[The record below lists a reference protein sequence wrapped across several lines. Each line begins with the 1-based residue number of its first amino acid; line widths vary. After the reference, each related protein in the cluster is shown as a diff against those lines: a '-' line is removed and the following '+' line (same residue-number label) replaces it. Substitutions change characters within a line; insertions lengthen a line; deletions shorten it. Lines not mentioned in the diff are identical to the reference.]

1 MFDQDHIA
9 EAIAWRHDLHRH
21 PELGF
26 EEHRTSEMI
35 AGLLTDWGWRVHRGL
50 AGTGVVAQMG
60 QGAPVIGLRADI
72 DALPIVEATGAAH
85 ASTLPGKMH
94 ACGHDG
100 HTAMLL
106 LAARQIAAEGVE
118 TGTITLIFQPAE
130 ESDGGARVMIEQ
142 GLFSQFPCDKVF
154 GIHNWPGVAPGRFVA
169 RDDKMMAAFSVFDIE
184 ILGKGGHGAMP
195 EQSDGV
201 IAAAGRTA
209 AALQEIPAR
218 ALSPLEPGVV
228 SVTQIHSGSAYNVC
242 PDRAVV
248 SGTCRWFGAE
258 AGDTPMTVRIG
269 YLAPMQRRA
278 QMVAAIADSC
288 RQVGIEVV
296 DAGSADI
303 TTGAL
308 GGEVDALI
316 VANGASFAAAGAANP
331 SRDAFALR
339 GGDPLGIN
347 NYRNPQVS
355 GAIDRL
361 VAADLA
367 ADRLELVR
375 TIENT
380 AWATLPSIPL
390 FAAPRMQVF
399 GPGVDNVVAGLGRNG
414 TGWNMDRWTV
424 RD

>member
-35 AGLLTDWGWRVHRGL
+35 AGLLTGWGWRVHRGL

-72 DALPIVEATGAAH
+72 DALPIVEATGVAH
-85 ASTLPGKMH
+85 ASTIPGKMH

-118 TGTITLIFQPAE
+118 QGTVTLIFQPAE
-130 ESDGGARVMIEQ
+130 ESEGGARVMVEQ
-142 GLFSQFPCDKVF
+142 GLFTQFPVDKVF
-154 GIHNWPGVAPGRFVA
+154 GIHNWPGLAPGRFVA

-242 PDRAVV
+242 PDRAVL

-258 AGDTPMTVRIG
+258 AGDIIEERVRRVATAEAAAQGCIANID
-269 YLAPMQRRA
+269 YQRRYPA
-278 QMVAAIADSC
+278 TINTAPEAALARDVAAEMGLDTAMTGPSMASEDFAFMLN
-288 RQVGIEVV
+288 EVPGAYLWLGAAREGENPGLHSAKFDFN
-296 DAGSADI
+296 DAV
-303 TTGAL
+303 L
-308 GGEVDALI
+308 P
-316 VANGASFAAAGAANP
+316 AGAE
-331 SRDAFALR
+331 FW
-339 GGDPLGIN
+339 
-347 NYRNPQVS
+347 V
-355 GAIDRL
+355 RL
-361 VAADLA
+361 A
-367 ADRLELVR
+367 RR
-375 TIENT
+375 
-380 AWATLPSIPL
+380 AT
-390 FAAPRMQVF
+390 Q
-399 GPGVDNVVAGLGRNG
+399 G
-414 TGWNMDRWTV
+414 
-424 RD
+424 

>member
-35 AGLLTDWGWRVHRGL
+35 AGLLTGWGWRVHRGL

-85 ASTLPGKMH
+85 ASTTPGKMH

-118 TGTITLIFQPAE
+118 QGTVTLIFQPAE
-130 ESDGGARVMIEQ
+130 ESEGGARVMVEQ
-142 GLFSQFPCDKVF
+142 GLFTQFPVDKVF
-154 GIHNWPGVAPGRFVA
+154 GIHNWPGLAPGRFVA

-242 PDRAVV
+242 PDRAVL

-258 AGDTPMTVRIG
+258 AGDIIEERVRRVATAEAAAQGCIANID
-269 YLAPMQRRA
+269 YQRRYPA
-278 QMVAAIADSC
+278 TINTAPEAALARDVAAEMGLDTAMTGPSTASEDFAFMLN
-288 RQVGIEVV
+288 EVPGAYLWLGAAREGENPGLHSAKFDFN
-296 DAGSADI
+296 DAV
-303 TTGAL
+303 L
-308 GGEVDALI
+308 P
-316 VANGASFAAAGAANP
+316 AGAE
-331 SRDAFALR
+331 FW
-339 GGDPLGIN
+339 
-347 NYRNPQVS
+347 V
-355 GAIDRL
+355 RL
-361 VAADLA
+361 A
-367 ADRLELVR
+367 RR
-375 TIENT
+375 
-380 AWATLPSIPL
+380 AT
-390 FAAPRMQVF
+390 Q
-399 GPGVDNVVAGLGRNG
+399 G
-414 TGWNMDRWTV
+414 
-424 RD
+424 

>member
-258 AGDTPMTVRIG
+258 AGDIIEDRLRRVASAEAAAQGCTANID
-269 YLAPMQRRA
+269 YQRRYPA
-278 QMVAAIADSC
+278 TINTAPEAALA
-288 RQVGIEVV
+288 RE
-296 DAGSADI
+296 
-303 TTGAL
+303 
-308 GGEVDALI
+308 
-316 VANGASFAAAGAANP
+316 
-331 SRDAFALR
+331 
-339 GGDPLGIN
+339 
-347 NYRNPQVS
+347 
-355 GAIDRL
+355 
-361 VAADLA
+361 VAADMGLDTSMVGPSMASEDFAFMLNEVPGAYLWLGAAREGENPGLHSAKFDFNDAVLPAGAEFWVRLA
-367 ADRLELVR
+367 RR
-375 TIENT
+375 
-380 AWATLPSIPL
+380 AT
-390 FAAPRMQVF
+390 Q
-399 GPGVDNVVAGLGRNG
+399 G
-414 TGWNMDRWTV
+414 
-424 RD
+424 

>member
-85 ASTLPGKMH
+85 ASTIPGKMH

-130 ESDGGARVMIEQ
+130 ESEGGARVMVEQ
-142 GLFSQFPCDKVF
+142 GLFTQFPCDKVF
-154 GIHNWPGVAPGRFVA
+154 GIHNWPGLAPGRFVA

-258 AGDTPMTVRIG
+258 AGDIIEDRLHRVATAEAAAQGCTANID
-269 YLAPMQRRA
+269 YQRRYPA
-278 QMVAAIADSC
+278 
-288 RQVGIEVV
+288 
-296 DAGSADI
+296 
-303 TTGAL
+303 T
-308 GGEVDALI
+308 
-316 VANGASFAAAGAANP
+316 
-331 SRDAFALR
+331 
-339 GGDPLGIN
+339 IN
-347 NYRNPQVS
+347 TAPEAELARE
-355 GAIDRL
+355 
-361 VAADLA
+361 VAADMGLDTSMVGPSMASEDFAFMLNERPGAYLWLGAAREGENPGLHSAKFDFNDAVLPAGAEFWVRLA
-367 ADRLELVR
+367 RR
-375 TIENT
+375 
-380 AWATLPSIPL
+380 AT
-390 FAAPRMQVF
+390 Q
-399 GPGVDNVVAGLGRNG
+399 G
-414 TGWNMDRWTV
+414 
-424 RD
+424 

>member
-85 ASTLPGKMH
+85 ASTIPGKMH

-130 ESDGGARVMIEQ
+130 ESEGGARVMVEQ
-142 GLFSQFPCDKVF
+142 GLFTQFPCDRVF
-154 GIHNWPGVAPGRFVA
+154 GIHNWPGLAPGRFVA

-258 AGDTPMTVRIG
+258 AGDIIEDRLHRVATAEAAAQGCTANID
-269 YLAPMQRRA
+269 YQRRYPA
-278 QMVAAIADSC
+278 TINTAPEAALA
-288 RQVGIEVV
+288 RE
-296 DAGSADI
+296 
-303 TTGAL
+303 
-308 GGEVDALI
+308 
-316 VANGASFAAAGAANP
+316 
-331 SRDAFALR
+331 
-339 GGDPLGIN
+339 
-347 NYRNPQVS
+347 
-355 GAIDRL
+355 
-361 VAADLA
+361 VAADMGLDTAMVGPSMASEDVAFMLNERPGAYLWLGAAREGENPGLHSAKFDFNDAVLPAGAEFWVRLA
-367 ADRLELVR
+367 RR
-375 TIENT
+375 
-380 AWATLPSIPL
+380 AT
-390 FAAPRMQVF
+390 Q
-399 GPGVDNVVAGLGRNG
+399 G
-414 TGWNMDRWTV
+414 
-424 RD
+424 

>member
-85 ASTLPGKMH
+85 ASTIPGKMH

-130 ESDGGARVMIEQ
+130 ESEGGARVMVEQ
-142 GLFSQFPCDKVF
+142 GLFTQFPCDRVF
-154 GIHNWPGVAPGRFVA
+154 GIHNWPGLAPGRFVA

-258 AGDTPMTVRIG
+258 AGDIIEDRLHRV
-269 YLAPMQRRA
+269 APAEAAAQGCTANIDYQRRYPA
-278 QMVAAIADSC
+278 TINTAPEAALA
-288 RQVGIEVV
+288 RE
-296 DAGSADI
+296 
-303 TTGAL
+303 
-308 GGEVDALI
+308 
-316 VANGASFAAAGAANP
+316 
-331 SRDAFALR
+331 
-339 GGDPLGIN
+339 
-347 NYRNPQVS
+347 
-355 GAIDRL
+355 
-361 VAADLA
+361 VAADMGLDTAMVGPSMASEDFAFMLNERPGAYLWLGAAREGENPGLHSAKFDFNDAVLPAGAEFWVRLA
-367 ADRLELVR
+367 RR
-375 TIENT
+375 
-380 AWATLPSIPL
+380 AT
-390 FAAPRMQVF
+390 Q
-399 GPGVDNVVAGLGRNG
+399 G
-414 TGWNMDRWTV
+414 
-424 RD
+424 

>member
-35 AGLLTDWGWRVHRGL
+35 AGLLTAWGWRVHRGL

-85 ASTLPGKMH
+85 ASTIPGKMH

-106 LAARQIAAEGVE
+106 LAARQIAAKGVE
-118 TGTITLIFQPAE
+118 NGTITLIFQPAE
-130 ESDGGARVMIEQ
+130 ESEGGARVMVEQ
-142 GLFSQFPCDKVF
+142 GLFTQFPVDKVF
-154 GIHNWPGVAPGRFVA
+154 GIHNWPGLAPGRFVA

-258 AGDTPMTVRIG
+258 AGDIIEDRVRR
-269 YLAPMQRRA
+269 LASAEAAAQGCTADIDYQRRYPA
-278 QMVAAIADSC
+278 TINTAPEAALA
-288 RQVGIEVV
+288 RQVATDMGLDTSMAGPSMASEDFAFMLNEVP
-296 DAGSADI
+296 
-303 TTGAL
+303 GAYL
-308 GGEVDALI
+308 WL
-316 VANGASFAAAGAANP
+316 GAAREGENP
-331 SRDAFALR
+331 GLHSAKFDFNDAVL
-339 GGDPLGIN
+339 P
-347 NYRNPQVS
+347 V
-355 GAIDRL
+355 GAEFWVRL
-361 VAADLA
+361 A
-367 ADRLELVR
+367 RR
-375 TIENT
+375 
-380 AWATLPSIPL
+380 ATQ
-390 FAAPRMQVF
+390 R
-399 GPGVDNVVAGLGRNG
+399 
-414 TGWNMDRWTV
+414 
-424 RD
+424 

>member
-35 AGLLTDWGWRVHRGL
+35 AGLLTEWGWRVHRGL

-85 ASTLPGKMH
+85 ASTIPGKMH

-118 TGTITLIFQPAE
+118 QGTVTLIFQPAE
-130 ESDGGARVMIEQ
+130 ESEGGARVMVEQ
-142 GLFSQFPCDKVF
+142 GLFTQFPVDKVF
-154 GIHNWPGVAPGRFVA
+154 GIHNWPGLAPGRFVA

-242 PDRAVV
+242 PDRAVL

-258 AGDTPMTVRIG
+258 AGDIIEERVRRVATAEAAAQGCTANID
-269 YLAPMQRRA
+269 YQRRYPA
-278 QMVAAIADSC
+278 TINTAPEAALARDVAAEMGLDTAMTGPSMASEDFAFMLN
-288 RQVGIEVV
+288 EVPGAYLWLGAAREGENPGLHSAKFDFN
-296 DAGSADI
+296 DAV
-303 TTGAL
+303 L
-308 GGEVDALI
+308 P
-316 VANGASFAAAGAANP
+316 AGAEFWVRLA
-331 SRDAFALR
+331 RRATR
-339 GGDPLGIN
+339 G
-347 NYRNPQVS
+347 
-355 GAIDRL
+355 
-361 VAADLA
+361 
-367 ADRLELVR
+367 
-375 TIENT
+375 
-380 AWATLPSIPL
+380 
-390 FAAPRMQVF
+390 
-399 GPGVDNVVAGLGRNG
+399 
-414 TGWNMDRWTV
+414 
-424 RD
+424 

>member
-85 ASTLPGKMH
+85 ASTIPGKMH

-130 ESDGGARVMIEQ
+130 ESEGGARVMVEQ
-142 GLFSQFPCDKVF
+142 GLFTQFPCDRVF
-154 GIHNWPGVAPGRFVA
+154 GIHNWPGLAPGRFVA

-258 AGDTPMTVRIG
+258 AGDIIEDRLHRVATAEAAAQGCTANID
-269 YLAPMQRRA
+269 YQRRYPA
-278 QMVAAIADSC
+278 TINTAHEAALA
-288 RQVGIEVV
+288 RE
-296 DAGSADI
+296 
-303 TTGAL
+303 
-308 GGEVDALI
+308 
-316 VANGASFAAAGAANP
+316 
-331 SRDAFALR
+331 
-339 GGDPLGIN
+339 
-347 NYRNPQVS
+347 
-355 GAIDRL
+355 
-361 VAADLA
+361 VAADMGLDTAMVGPSMASEDFAFMLNERPGAYLWLGAAREGENPGLHSAKFDFNDAVLPAGAEFWVRLA
-367 ADRLELVR
+367 RR
-375 TIENT
+375 
-380 AWATLPSIPL
+380 AT
-390 FAAPRMQVF
+390 Q
-399 GPGVDNVVAGLGRNG
+399 G
-414 TGWNMDRWTV
+414 
-424 RD
+424 

>member
-35 AGLLTDWGWRVHRGL
+35 AGLLTGWGWRVHRGL

-72 DALPIVEATGAAH
+72 DALPILEATGAAH
-85 ASTLPGKMH
+85 ASTIPGKMH

-100 HTAMLL
+100 HAAMLL

-118 TGTITLIFQPAE
+118 QGTVTLIFQPAE
-130 ESDGGARVMIEQ
+130 ESEGGARVMIEQ
-142 GLFSQFPCDKVF
+142 GLFTQFPVDKVF
-154 GIHNWPGVAPGRFVA
+154 GIHNWPGLAPGRFVA

-242 PDRAVV
+242 PDRAVL

-258 AGDTPMTVRIG
+258 AGNIIEERVRRVATAEAAAQGCTANID
-269 YLAPMQRRA
+269 YQRRYPA
-278 QMVAAIADSC
+278 TINTAPEAALARDVAAEMGLDTAMTGPSMASEDFAFMLN
-288 RQVGIEVV
+288 EVPGAYLWLGAAREGENPGLHSAKFDFN
-296 DAGSADI
+296 DAV
-303 TTGAL
+303 L
-308 GGEVDALI
+308 P
-316 VANGASFAAAGAANP
+316 AGAE
-331 SRDAFALR
+331 FW
-339 GGDPLGIN
+339 
-347 NYRNPQVS
+347 V
-355 GAIDRL
+355 RL
-361 VAADLA
+361 A
-367 ADRLELVR
+367 RR
-375 TIENT
+375 
-380 AWATLPSIPL
+380 ATK
-390 FAAPRMQVF
+390 
-399 GPGVDNVVAGLGRNG
+399 G
-414 TGWNMDRWTV
+414 
-424 RD
+424 